1 MPDRK
6 TQKKKS
12 PGQKYKY
19 PPEFLTKS
27 GTIRKN
33 MRKQAM
39 EFRKTHNQDG
49 TPLLSR
55 SVSHSELEP
64 EPEGLPVSPGSRDL
78 GPAPEED
85 TSDEAFMNRHR
96 RLENLERRGYL
107 VDEGAT
113 RRYGDMPPPHPNSV
127 EAMRRAR
134 RSQFDDIFEGAMNRI
149 DRRSSTLP
157 DGSVEDVGELPY
169 LPDDLIQKFLDE
181 IVFQNEPRGPMNP
194 ERCRRLREFCQLYP
208 RTCAFNEDFK
218 RAFVY
223 PCTKQGRDIR
233 DPGAYREYLDF
244 MEAIP
249 ELKRDAEIYA
259 KNPYVY
265 GHQNRRYGHP
275 LDNQDISPA
284 RYARRYFTPTEL
296 NRRSRKLGMMGSD
309 AIDELV
315 DLLNHNYYR
324 ITWEK
329 LRKIIYENPEE
340 LDHII
345 SDLKMR
351 LQGLRKPNGEPRYTE
366 RTIDLI
372 IKRFIEEFYD

>member
-27 GTIRKN
+27 GTIKKN

-113 RRYGDMPPPHPNSV
+113 RRYGDMLPPHPSSV

-149 DRRSSTLP
+149 DRRSSAAQ
-157 DGSVEDVGELPY
+157 DDSVEDVGELPY

-181 IVFQNEPRGPMNP
+181 IVFQNKPRGPMNP
-194 ERCRRLREFCQLYP
+194 ERCRRLRQFCQLYP

-223 PCTKQGRDIR
+223 PCTKQGRSLR
-233 DPGAYREYLDF
+233 NPSAYREYSDF
-244 MEAIP
+244 MEALP
-249 ELKRDAEIYA
+249 ELRRDAERSD
-259 KNPYVY
+259 KNPYLY
-265 GHQNRRYGHP
+265 RHQNRRYGHP
-275 LDNQDISPA
+275 LDNQDISPGI
-284 RYARRYFTPTEL
+284 YVRRYLTPTEL
-296 NRRSRKLGMMGSD
+296 NKRSRKLGMMKPKVLK
-309 AIDELV
+309 ELV
-315 DLLNHNYYR
+315 DLLRNPYGL
-324 ITWEK
+324 TWK
-329 LRKIIYENPEE
+329 DLRRIIYDNPER
-340 LDHII
+340 LDDII
-345 SDLKMR
+345 ADFKMR
-351 LQGLRKPNGEPRYTE
+351 LQSLKKSNGVPLYTE
-366 RTIDLI
+366 KYIDLI
-372 IKRFIEEFYD
+372 IKRFIEELYD

>member
-27 GTIRKN
+27 GTIKKN

-55 SVSHSELEP
+55 NVSHSELEP
-64 EPEGLPVSPGSRDL
+64 EPEGRPVSPGARYL
-78 GPAPEED
+78 GPAHMED

-96 RLENLERRGYL
+96 PLEELERRDYL

-113 RRYGDMPPPHPNSV
+113 RRYGDMPPPHSNSV

-134 RSQFDDIFEGAMNRI
+134 RSHLDEDQLEFLRGI
-149 DRRSSTLP
+149 DES
-157 DGSVEDVGELPY
+157 GSVEDVGELPY
-169 LPDDLIQKFLDE
+169 LPDDLIRRFLDE
-181 IVFQNEPRGPMNP
+181 IVFQNKPLGRMNP

-249 ELKRDAEIYA
+249 ELRRDAVRSA
-259 KNPYVY
+259 KYSY
-265 GHQNRRYGHP
+265 IRGHQNRRYGYSY
-275 LDNQDISPA
+275 DRQDMSPA
-284 RYARRYFTPTEL
+284 RYAQRYLTPTEL
-296 NRRSRKLGMMGSD
+296 NRRSRKLGIMGPDSS
-309 AIDELV
+309 DELV
-315 DLLNHNYYR
+315 DLLNSNYYR
-324 ITWEK
+324 TTWEK
-329 LRKIIYENPEE
+329 LRKMIYENPER
-340 LDHII
+340 LDDII
-345 SDLKMR
+345 ADLKVR
-351 LQGLRKPNGEPRYTE
+351 LQGLRKPNGDPRYTE
-366 RTIDLI
+366 RTIDRI
-372 IKRFIEEFYD
+372 IKRLIEEFYD